1 MESNTL
7 KLKEILSEEL
17 PGRSKEIE
25 KLLLWM
31 GQPSER
37 TPPLI
42 YIHGNRA
49 VGKTHA
55 VKKLFS
61 LSGLPSKQYCYIS
74 CKTHCDKDQI
84 CKLVLY
90 KLTNK
95 VIKFRSFAD
104 FVVELENILEKSQE
118 TRYLFLELIYNSL
131 WTDCDLVDLLR
142 LLPELYEKCLETIN
156 EEEAQIEDWDG
167 LYNSL
172 MPHMKSIFDKSHL
185 LDISSKT
192 GQSPKWVSYLLIA
205 MFLAS
210 HIPQKHDIKLFA
222 KESDPRKKRRNG
234 RDIKSEPPHASEL
247 ERIFAIFY
255 SIYDGMVINSFDLH
269 QQIQLFVDCHMA
281 RRTTPFEQL
290 DNPMYLCKVD
300 FNSIK
305 QICKNVDFNIAIYLD
320 GMDM

>member
-7 KLKEILSEEL
+7 KLKESLNEEL

-31 GQPSER
+31 GQTLWDTS
-37 TPPLI
+37 TSLI
-42 YIHGNRA
+42 PALMEISMMGDYNIC
-49 VGKTHA
+49 VIFISQVPWDKF
-55 VKKLFS
+55 KKVL
-61 LSGLPSKQYCYIS
+61 GLKDPTQLYFQNEDLKFFKQ
-74 CKTHCDKDQI
+74 
-84 CKLVLY
+84 
-90 KLTNK
+90 
-95 VIKFRSFAD
+95 
-104 FVVELENILEKSQE
+104 
-118 TRYLFLELIYNSL
+118 FLELIYNSL

-185 LDISSKT
+185 LDISPKT

-234 RDIKSEPPHASEL
+234 RGSRSNKQQVDIKSEPPHASEL